1 MAVSI
6 TVASGKGGV
15 GKTSLAIN
23 LALTLA
29 RTGSRVCLLD
39 TDFGLANAHIML
51 GLDSDK
57 TISDVV
63 NGTETLRSIRQKA
76 SHGLQF
82 ISGGSGLNEL
92 LNLDNNARYRIIR
105 ATDELTKDTDILVVD
120 APAGASDSTLAFV
133 SAAQKPVIVLVG
145 EPTSFM
151 DAYALIKAA
160 HMENGIDHFSIVVN
174 MANHEAEAHTHFQR
188 FNDIV
193 SRFLDVRL
201 SFAGYLPYSQAIRSA
216 IVKRQPIMTG
226 SLETR
231 EALAFQKI
239 ANALLKAPANSIKGI
254 GFLGE
259 GGSAK

>member
-51 GLDSDK
+51 GLDSPQ
-57 TISDVV
+57 TISDVL
-63 NGTETLRSIRQKA
+63 NGDETLTSIRQKA
-76 SHGLQF
+76 GHGLNF

-92 LNLDNNARYRIIR
+92 LNLDTNARYRIIR
-105 ATDELTKDTDILVVD
+105 STDELVADTDILVVD

-133 SAAQKPVIVLVG
+133 AAAQKPVVVLVG

-160 HMENGIDHFSIVVN
+160 HLENKIDHFSIVVN
-174 MANHEAEAHTHFQR
+174 MANNEAEAQMHFQR
-188 FNDIV
+188 FSDIAA
-193 SRFLDVRL
+193 RFLDVRL
-201 SFAGYLPYSQAIRSA
+201 TFAGYLPYSQAIRSA
-216 IVKRQPIMTG
+216 IVRRQPIMSG

-239 ANALLKAPANSIKGI
+239 ANAILKAPVNAIHGI

-259 GGSAK
+259 GGSS